1 MPSKSVDYYLHFLVS
16 AYRGYRYIYN
26 NTFSNLMKHFL
37 FSFLLLLISTCS
49 FSQSLPPGTY
59 TSTNK
64 KAIKFFE
71 EAKLD
76 YELKKDTE
84 AEKLLNKTL
93 QEDPNFVEAHMLY
106 GYLLLEK
113 RRTKEGI
120 EHFKRAIEINP
131 KFFPRN
137 YFDLGLAQ
145 LLSADYDEA
154 VKNLETFLKF
164 ERINPNTRDQ
174 AEQYLRNAKF
184 ASNAMKN
191 PQPFKLVN
199 LGPGV
204 NTADYEYFPA
214 VTADGSTFLFTR
226 NIRNT
231 SGKGGPQQEDFYISK
246 KVNNVW
252 QTATPINSVNTDG
265 NEGAPTL
272 SADGQIMFFASCME
286 ISGDY
291 GSPERKGYGSCDI
304 FYSQKVAGKW
314 TTPVNAGPQIN
325 TRNWETQPSF
335 SSDGKTLY
343 FIRGSVTREGIKN
356 PDIYYATVGDDG
368 KFGEAVRLS
377 DVVNTPFKEES
388 VFIHPDNQTLYFS
401 SEGHPGMGGLDI
413 FVSRRQAD
421 GNWGKPV
428 NLGYPINTVTDE
440 NSLLV
445 DANGKLA
452 YLASEREGG
461 FGGLDIYQFELPES
475 VRPEK
480 ITYVKGLTYNAK
492 TKVPL
497 DASFELIDLETQ
509 QSVTK
514 AFSNSSGEFLV
525 TLTSNHNYLVNVSKP
540 GFLFYSDNFSLKDKE
555 ADYNKPYQLEI
566 PLQPIDTGY
575 TIELKNVFFDV
586 NKWDLKPESK
596 AELEKVVT
604 FLKSNPALKVE
615 FGGHTDNSGDKAFN
629 KTLSTNRAK
638 AVYDYV
644 IQNGGIAATRLAYK
658 GYSDTKP
665 KVPNDSP
672 ENKAKN
678 RRTELKVLG
687 K

>member
-1 MPSKSVDYYLHFLVS
+1 
-16 AYRGYRYIYN
+16 
-26 NTFSNLMKHFL
+26 MKHFL
-37 FSFLLLLISTCS
+37 SAFLIVLFAQFSFA
-49 FSQSLPPGTY
+49 QPSLPPGTY

-113 RRTKEGI
+113 RRTKDGI
-120 EHFKRAIEINP
+120 EHFKKAIEINP

-145 LLSADYDEA
+145 LLTADYDNA

-164 ERINPNTRDQ
+164 ERINPNTREQ

-184 ASNAMKN
+184 ASDAMKN

-199 LGPGV
+199 LGAGV

-226 NIRNT
+226 NTRNT
-231 SGKGGPQQEDFYISK
+231 AGKGGPQQEDFYISK
-246 KVNNVW
+246 KMSGTW
-252 QTATPINSVNTDG
+252 QTATPMSSVNTDG

-304 FYSQKVAGKW
+304 FYSQKVNGKW
-314 TTPVNAGPQIN
+314 TTPVNAGQQIN

-421 GNWGKPV
+421 GSWGKPV

-480 ITYVKGLTYNAK
+480 ITYVKGLTFNAK

-540 GFLFYSDNFSLKDKE
+540 GFLFYSDNFSLKDKV

-586 NKWDLKPESK
+586 NKWDLKPQSK
-596 AELEKVVT
+596 AELEKVIA
-604 FLKSNPALKVE
+604 FLKTNPTLKVE

-629 KTLSTNRAK
+629 KTLSANRAK

-644 IQNGGIAATRLAYK
+644 IQNGGIVATRLSYK

-665 KVPNDSP
+665 KVPNDTP

>member
-1 MPSKSVDYYLHFLVS
+1 
-16 AYRGYRYIYN
+16 
-26 NTFSNLMKHFL
+26 MKHFL
-37 FSFLLLLISTCS
+37 FSVLLLFISTCS

-76 YELKKDTE
+76 YELKKDSE
-84 AEKLLNKTL
+84 AEKFLNKTL

-113 RRTKEGI
+113 RKTAEGI

-145 LLSADYDEA
+145 LLSADYDNA

-199 LGPGV
+199 VGAGI

-304 FYSQKVAGKW
+304 FYSQKVNGKW

-421 GNWGKPV
+421 GSWGKPV

-440 NSLLV
+440 NSLVV

-492 TKVPL
+492 TKAPL

-596 AELEKVVT
+596 AELEKVVA
-604 FLKSNPALKVE
+604 FLKANPGLKVE

-629 KTLSTNRAK
+629 KTLSTNRAR

-644 IQNGGIAATRLAYK
+644 IQNGGIASTRLSYK

>member
-1 MPSKSVDYYLHFLVS
+1 
-16 AYRGYRYIYN
+16 
-26 NTFSNLMKHFL
+26 MKHFL
-37 FSFLLLLISTCS
+37 FSVLILFLSQVS

-64 KAIKFFE
+64 KAVKFFE

-113 RRTKEGI
+113 RRTAEGI
-120 EHFKRAIEINP
+120 EHFKKAIEINP

-145 LLSADYDEA
+145 LLSADYDNA

-164 ERINPNTRDQ
+164 ERINPNTREQ
-174 AEQYLRNAKF
+174 AEQYLRNARF

-199 LGPGV
+199 LGAGV
-204 NTADYEYFPA
+204 NTSDYEYFPA

-231 SGKGGPQQEDFYISK
+231 SGRGGPQQEDFYISK
-246 KVNNVW
+246 KVNGAW
-252 QTATPINSVNTDG
+252 QTATPITSVNTAG

-291 GSPERKGYGSCDI
+291 GSPDRKGYGSCDI
-304 FYSQKVAGKW
+304 FYSQKVNGKW

-343 FIRGSVTREGIKN
+343 FIRGTVTREGIKN

-377 DVVNTPFKEES
+377 DIVNTPFKEES

-421 GNWGKPV
+421 GSWGKAV

-492 TKVPL
+492 TRVPL

-596 AELEKVVT
+596 AELEKVVA
-604 FLKSNPALKVE
+604 FLKANPGLKVE

-644 IQNGGIAATRLAYK
+644 IQNGGIAATRLSYK
-658 GYSDTKP
+658 GYSDTRP

-672 ENKAKN
+672 ENKARN

>member
-1 MPSKSVDYYLHFLVS
+1 MKYSLPFFLVLLF
-16 AYRGYRYIYN
+16 
-26 NTFSNLMKHFL
+26 TQ
-37 FSFLLLLISTCS
+37 FSFA
-49 FSQSLPPGTY
+49 QSLPPGTY

-64 KAIKFFE
+64 KAVKFFE

-76 YELKKDTE
+76 YELKKDAE
-84 AEKLLNKTL
+84 SEKLLNKTL

-106 GYLLLEK
+106 AYLLIEK
-113 RRTKEGI
+113 RNIKEGI
-120 EHFKRAIEINP
+120 AHFQKAIELNP

-137 YFDLGLAQ
+137 FFDLGLAQ
-145 LLSADYDEA
+145 LLSADYDNA
-154 VKNLETFLKF
+154 VKNLESFLKF
-164 ERINPNTRDQ
+164 ERINPNTKDQ
-174 AEQYLRNAKF
+174 AEQYLKNARF
-184 ASNAMKN
+184 GSNAMKN
-191 PQPFKLVN
+191 PQPFKPVN
-199 LGPGV
+199 VGPGI

-214 VTADGSTFLFTR
+214 LTADGNTFMFTR
-226 NIRNT
+226 NIAQSRN
-231 SGKGGPQQEDFYISK
+231 SSAGAQQEDFYISK
-246 KVNNVW
+246 KVNGAW
-252 QTATPINSVNTDG
+252 QTANPIPSVNTAG

-272 SADGQIMFFASCME
+272 SADGQFMFFASCME
-286 ISGDY
+286 MSGDY
-291 GSPERKGYGSCDI
+291 GSADRKGYGSCDI
-304 FYSQKVAGKW
+304 FYSQKQNGKW
-314 TTPVNAGPQIN
+314 STPVNAGQQVN

-356 PDIYYATVGDDG
+356 PDIYSATVGEDG

-377 DVVNTPFKEES
+377 DVINTPFKEES

-413 FVSRRQAD
+413 FISRRQAD
-421 GNWGKPV
+421 GSWGKPV

-452 YLASEREGG
+452 YFASEREGG
-461 FGGLDIYQFELPES
+461 YGGLDIYQFDLPES
-475 VRPEK
+475 IRPEK

-492 TKVPL
+492 TKVPT
-497 DASFELIDLETQ
+497 DAAFELIDLETQ

-514 AFSNSSGEFLV
+514 AFSNSAGEFLV

-540 GFLFYSDNFSLKDKE
+540 GFLFYSDNFSLKDKV
-555 ADYNKPYQLEI
+555 ADYSKPYQLEI

-596 AELEKVVT
+596 AELEKVIQ
-604 FLKSNPALKVE
+604 FLKTNPSLKVE
-615 FGGHTDNSGDKAFN
+615 FGGHTDNSGDKVFN
-629 KTLSTNRAK
+629 KTLSANRAK

-644 IQNGGIAATRLAYK
+644 IQNGGIVATRLSYK

-665 KVPNDSP
+665 KVPNDTP